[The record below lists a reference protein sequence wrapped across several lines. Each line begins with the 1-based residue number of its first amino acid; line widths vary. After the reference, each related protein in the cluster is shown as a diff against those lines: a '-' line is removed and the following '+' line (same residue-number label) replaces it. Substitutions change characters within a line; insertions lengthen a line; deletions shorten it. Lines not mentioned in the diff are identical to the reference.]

1 MAGCIFLW
9 VKLWDAEVM
18 VCMEAVWRILSS
30 LLSEFAFFPI
40 KNKGKS
46 RSILRIVLYTLQVSV
61 YKVQEW
67 LRKMGMVSCK
77 TYYYR
82 IGSSIRRKLQEKGLT
97 QEELAEAAGLS
108 LKMVQKMEGG
118 QKGFRME
125 TVIKI
130 AETLGVTLG
139 SLADTQGEDE
149 RTLFCR
155 EMFYELARDK
165 SDEEIRYAVGIV
177 DSVFKLHKQYLE

>member
-1 MAGCIFLW
+1 
-9 VKLWDAEVM
+9 
-18 VCMEAVWRILSS
+18 
-30 LLSEFAFFPI
+30 
-40 KNKGKS
+40 
-46 RSILRIVLYTLQVSV
+46 
-61 YKVQEW
+61 
-67 LRKMGMVSCK
+67 MGMISCEA
-77 TYYYR
+77 YYYR
-82 IGSSIRRKLQEKGLT
+82 IGSSIRRNRQEKGLT

-139 SLADTQGEDE
+139 SLADTQEDE

-165 SDEEIRYAVGIV
+165 SDEEIRYAVGCNAALYSRRKKHFIF
-177 DSVFKLHKQYLE
+177 DSINTITAPSFR

>member
-1 MAGCIFLW
+1 
-9 VKLWDAEVM
+9 
-18 VCMEAVWRILSS
+18 
-30 LLSEFAFFPI
+30 
-40 KNKGKS
+40 
-46 RSILRIVLYTLQVSV
+46 
-61 YKVQEW
+61 
-67 LRKMGMVSCK
+67 MGMISCE

-82 IGSSIRRKLQEKGLT
+82 IGSSIRRNRQKKGMT

>member
-1 MAGCIFLW
+1 
-9 VKLWDAEVM
+9 
-18 VCMEAVWRILSS
+18 
-30 LLSEFAFFPI
+30 
-40 KNKGKS
+40 
-46 RSILRIVLYTLQVSV
+46 
-61 YKVQEW
+61 
-67 LRKMGMVSCK
+67 MGMISCEA
-77 TYYYR
+77 YYYR
-82 IGSSIRRKLQEKGLT
+82 IGSSIRRNRQEKGLT

-108 LKMVQKMEGG
+108 LKMVQMEGG

-130 AETLGVTLG
+130 AETLGVSLG

-177 DSVFKLHKQYLE
+177 NSVFKLHKQYLE

>member
-1 MAGCIFLW
+1 
-9 VKLWDAEVM
+9 
-18 VCMEAVWRILSS
+18 
-30 LLSEFAFFPI
+30 
-40 KNKGKS
+40 
-46 RSILRIVLYTLQVSV
+46 
-61 YKVQEW
+61 
-67 LRKMGMVSCK
+67 MGMVSCK

-82 IGSSIRRKLQEKGLT
+82 IGSIIRRNRQEKGLT